1 MNAARLRHEILEL
14 AQGSSTRP
22 GEGEHQVIL
31 LGHSKGAVDA
41 AAALSLF
48 PELHSAV
55 GALVSLQGPHGGSAI
70 AHDLANTSLQKSL
83 ALGALERL
91 LRGCRHA
98 VLDLSFSARQEFY
111 ERHEYPRHA
120 IPTLCVATC
129 DQRPCSLLRPT
140 IEYIALRYG
149 EWSDGC
155 VCQADAILAACP
167 YVLVDDMDHFGPAWP
182 SFPATD
188 QYDPTRLWLVSTSLA
203 LTAKQA
209 ATERGD

>member
-1 MNAARLRHEILEL
+1 M
-14 AQGSSTRP
+14 
-22 GEGEHQVIL
+22 
-31 LGHSKGAVDA
+31 
-41 AAALSLF
+41 
-48 PELHSAV
+48 
-55 GALVSLQGPHGGSAI
+55 
-70 AHDLANTSLQKSL
+70 

-167 YVLVDDMDHFGPAWP
+167 YVLIDDMDHFGPAWP

-188 QYDPTRLWLVSTSLA
+188 QYDPTRLWLVSTSSPSPRS
-203 LTAKQA
+203 KPPPSA
-209 ATERGD
+209 ATDLSSREVRAPRLPLRQHPFCAGHNACHTRDPPEDA